1 MRRSTIPQTTLGI
14 LLGLL
19 AVGLFVGAISYLFLQ
34 QLSRSPGK
42 PDFAEVKKDAP
53 NSKLDIRAADDK
65 TYPALVV
72 YDQDLI
78 LRDKPDA
85 SGKVVDKLRF
95 DDTVTVIGESE
106 DRQWQQVRFEA
117 KGLEGWIRAGNIKR
131 AQ

>member
-1 MRRSTIPQTTLGI
+1 MRRSTFPQTVLGV

-19 AVGLFVGAISYLFLQ
+19 AVGLFVGALSFLFLQ
-34 QLSRSPGK
+34 QLSRSPSK
-42 PDFAEVKKDAP
+42 PNFAEVKKDAP
-53 NSKLDIRAADDK
+53 NSRLDIRAADDK

-72 YDQDLI
+72 YDQELI

-85 SGKVVDKLRF
+85 NGKVVDKLRF

-106 DRQWQQVRFEA
+106 NKQWQQIRFEA
-117 KGLEGWIRAGNIKR
+117 KGLEGWVRAGNIKR

>member
-1 MRRSTIPQTTLGI
+1 MRRSTLPQTTLGI

-19 AVGLFVGAISYLFLQ
+19 AVGLFVGALSFLFLQ

-42 PDFAEVKKDAP
+42 PNFAEVKKDAP
-53 NSKLDIRAADDK
+53 NSRLDIRAADDK

-106 DRQWQQVRFEA
+106 DKQWQQIRFES
-117 KGLEGWIRAGNIKR
+117 KGVGGWIRAGNVKR